1 MAYTLEQLNRDTS
14 LYFGGGALEARP
26 GHLCK
31 GGSSKAAINYQ
42 REQDAEN
49 KRRILA
55 ATNAINSIFDNARR
69 EGPYAQ
75 QRNAVYQ
82 LNADEVNRQAAEAE
96 RANRFALARAGLL
109 GGSADVES
117 VGDINDRTNKG
128 LLRAQG
134 IADDSAASLKTRDEN
149 TRQSLLS
156 LANQGIDANAASTM
170 ATNQLNSNLSG
181 AASDKAAASVGSLF
195 NDMAQ
200 AYLTG
205 TAANQAANTLA
216 RQQALY
222 QKVYGVSDPHITY
235 SGS

>member
-55 ATNAINSIFDNARR
+55 AINSICYNARR
-69 EGPYAQ
+69 EGQYAQ

-82 LNADEVNRQAAEAE
+82 LNTDEVNRQAAEAE

-222 QKVYGVSDPHITY
+222 QKAYGVSDPHTTY